1 MGRSVNEQAMK
12 LPQNPLKPAL
22 LALACT
28 LGAALLSACGGGGGT
43 SAGDPATPAAQPPS
57 APSAS
62 VTGVVDGTITGF
74 GSVVINGVRY
84 DDSQAKVAFSNRP
97 DAQTAATLGD
107 LHTGMRVQATLK
119 DGVLQN
125 LLVNFAL
132 VGTVGVVDSA
142 AGTLSVF
149 GQTIKTVTSGQL
161 PTVFEGFTALSQ
173 LAAGDLVKVSGS
185 VASDGSI
192 TATRIERKLKDGSEL
207 FRLSGAVQGL
217 DSTAKT
223 FALAGNATI
232 TVDYSKARLLPDG
245 AVLENG
251 KQVSVVSANAPAT
264 SGGKTVLMASAVE
277 IKARKLPDSG
287 DTTVGGPISDF
298 QSLASLRVGDVVVD
312 ASTASLKDGTVAADL
327 VNGAQALAHGTLSGG
342 TMKADWI
349 KVLKNDTAI
358 KALLIGQI
366 TDFVSLA
373 NFTLRGTPVDGSNAR
388 FSKGSA
394 ADLGLGAWVTVV
406 GQLTP
411 TGVQA
416 TEIAV
421 QPPPADKPQRLA
433 GAITAVD
440 ISAKTFTVLGTTI
453 KWSDST
459 KISPDGKTLAG
470 LAAGAV
476 VNVEGSYSASS
487 GVFTA
492 TSVSVLASAGATKTI
507 GFSGIAFNVTDTSLQ
522 IGSYTVQLTANT
534 QLLPTGTQ
542 RADLVNGARLSIK
555 ATVSGSA
562 GSVTLTAISLE
573 LQKPEKDDG
582 GNDYLYLAG
591 LVSDFNGAADFKV
604 GSQRVNAAGS
614 GVRFIDGEVGKLANG
629 VKVEIKGSV
638 KDGVLVATQV
648 HFMPG

>member
-1 MGRSVNEQAMK
+1 MK
-12 LPQNPLKPAL
+12 LPHNPLKPAL

-28 LGAALLSACGGGGGT
+28 LGAALLSACGGGGGGA

-119 DGVLQN
+119 DGVLQS

-132 VGTVGVVDSA
+132 VGTVGAVDA
-142 AGTLSVF
+142 AGGTLTVF
-149 GQTIKTVTSGQL
+149 GQTIKVTTTDQL
-161 PTVFEGFTALSQ
+161 PTVFEGFSSLAQ

-192 TATRIERKLKDGSEL
+192 NATRIERKPKDGTEL
-207 FRLSGAVQGL
+207 YRLSGAVQGL
-217 DSTAKT
+217 DTSAKT
-223 FALAGNATI
+223 FTLAGNSAV
-232 TVDYSKARLLPDG
+232 TVDYSQAKLLPTG
-245 AVLENG
+245 AVIENG
-251 KQVSVVSANAPAT
+251 KQVSVVSTSAPAA
-264 SGGKTVLMASAVE
+264 SAGKTVLVASAVE
-277 IKARKLPDSG
+277 VKAKKLPDSS

-298 QSLASLRVGDVVVD
+298 QSLASLRIGDVVVD
-312 ASTASLKDGTVAADL
+312 ASSATLKEGTVAADL
-327 VNGAQALAHGTLSGG
+327 VNGAQALAHGTLSNGA
-342 TMKADWI
+342 MKADWI
-349 KVLKNDTAI
+349 KVFKNDTAI

-366 TDFVSLA
+366 TDYVSLA
-373 NFTLRGTPVDGSNAR
+373 NFTLRGTAVDGSTATFN
-388 FSKGSA
+388 KGSA
-394 ADLGLGAWVTVV
+394 ADLGTGAWVTVT
-406 GQLTP
+406 GQLTSS
-411 TGVQA
+411 GVKA
-416 TEIAV
+416 TTITV
-421 QPPPADKPQRLA
+421 QPPPSDKPERLA
-433 GAITAVD
+433 GSITAVD
-440 ISAKTFTVLGTTI
+440 ATTKTFTVLGTSVQ
-453 KWSDST
+453 WSDTT
-459 KISPDGKTLAG
+459 KVSPDGKSLAS
-470 LAAGAV
+470 LAAGV
-476 VNVEGSYSASS
+476 SVSVEGSYSAST

-492 TSVSVLASAGATKTI
+492 SSVTVVNTTGVTKTI
-507 GFSGIAFNVTDTSLQ
+507 GFSGVAFNVTDTSLQ
-522 IGSYTVQLTANT
+522 IGSYTVQITANT
-534 QLLPTGTQ
+534 QLQPSGTKL
-542 RADLVNGARLSIK
+542 ADLVNGSRLSVK
-555 ATVSGSA
+555 A
-562 GSVTLTAISLE
+562 SVTSSNGVLTLTAISLE